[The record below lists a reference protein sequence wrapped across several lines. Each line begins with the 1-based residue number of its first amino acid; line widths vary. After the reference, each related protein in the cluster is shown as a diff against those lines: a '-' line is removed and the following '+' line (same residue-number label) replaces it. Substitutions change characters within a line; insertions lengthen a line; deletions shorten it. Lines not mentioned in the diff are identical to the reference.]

1 MKWFRIVTDTGEVV
15 RISVMLRGLPLF
27 ASALLANVP
36 VERIEVPARE
46 LLKETA
52 EGNPP
57 SVWQ

>member
-1 MKWFRIVTDTGEVV
+1 
-15 RISVMLRGLPLF
+15 MLRGLPLF